1 MTQLISEIHE
11 AVDMLV
17 ERLTKK
23 SGLLGIEFVGA
34 YNEKRIPKYPAV
46 VITPGD
52 KEKVPHAMQTFAISL
67 QCQLYVY
74 HANLTLTKRERSR
87 EDLLLV
93 SKIETE
99 LEQDYGW
106 QSDPGDPNTK
116 RLIFGYIASVEP
128 GNIQPRGNK
137 SDLVIG
143 TRMVWRGLSQ
153 RRLVIA

>member
-1 MTQLISEIHE
+1 MTELISDIHE
-11 AVDMLV
+11 AVDMIV
-17 ERLTKK
+17 RRMTEK

-46 VITPGD
+46 VVTPGD
-52 KEKVPHAMQTFAISL
+52 KEKEPHAMQTFAVSL

-74 HANLTLTKRERSR
+74 HANLTLNKRERSR

-93 SKIETE
+93 SKIEKE
-99 LEQDYGW
+99 LESDYGW
-106 QSDPGDPNTK
+106 QIDPNDPQTK
-116 RLIFGYIASVEP
+116 RLIFGYVASIEP

-137 SDLVIG
+137 SDLIIG

-153 RRLVIA
+153 RRLVIE